1 MKIKNLFLEYHTL
14 SYYPR
19 QKPKQTNDLGIKA
32 YMILRTSPMG
42 WNILNLWNGTSI
54 LIPWS
59 LIDIFLGLNIWGGS
73 RILIEE
79 PEDNIERF
87 IREFLILIQTTER
100 RDMNKFLMTFGEI
113 LTIGTEKFR
122 EWYLDETE
130 EKISPIEIN
139 SLDRYKEI

>member
-1 MKIKNLFLEYHTL
+1 
-14 SYYPR
+14 
-19 QKPKQTNDLGIKA
+19 
-32 YMILRTSPMG
+32 MG